1 MKKFMKWM
9 PISMM
14 ILGSMFM
21 FAACS
26 DDNEPTTP
34 EEPGTETPGAKVS
47 IQLGYESIEVEAA
60 GGSAEVTYT
69 LKNAGTNPK
78 ISGTSDQD
86 WITDIQ
92 AQDLH

>member
-34 EEPGTETPGAKVS
+34 EEPEQKLPEQRSAFSWVMKV
-47 IQLGYESIEVEAA
+47 LR
-60 GGSAEVTYT
+60 
-69 LKNAGTNPK
+69 
-78 ISGTSDQD
+78 
-86 WITDIQ
+86 
-92 AQDLH
+92 

>member
-47 IQLGYESIEVEAA
+47 IHWVMKVLR
-60 GGSAEVTYT
+60 
-69 LKNAGTNPK
+69 
-78 ISGTSDQD
+78 
-86 WITDIQ
+86 
-92 AQDLH
+92 